1 MSTAVKPAQPSIPDM
16 EPEPKSTSVRSTLR
30 RPWQQRRYRLAAG
43 ALLLVV
49 IAAAL
54 ANNVL
59 GRQYTPD
66 GAVRHYLSALQ
77 SGDAAAAWSE
87 IQVSAPTQPA
97 MASLIDQAALRA
109 ALAAAKPDIKSF
121 NVNNITRVD
130 AATALVAFSYDTA
143 SGTKQAKFTVQ
154 QSGEKSFGL
163 YPLWHILISPT
174 ILEVTL
180 PQGSSGISIDGKALA
195 LPAGKSTIAL
205 LPLAHQVQINATR
218 VIASQTVPLDAF
230 FTTGQTL
237 SYQPTLTAAGLDK
250 AKAAVRAAFDQC
262 ALRTSPNLDSDGC
275 PQTIGFSLAGS
286 GRWQLVGDPTQDM
299 VVSFDKNMNA
309 VATGHLQMVYSY
321 QVSGGGGVQHLP
333 ASGGYSASLA
343 LAADAVIVAS
353 IQPAKGL
360 PALARPDG
368 ASDQAAKDLVA
379 AAFKRCAAVR
389 AQIVADCPQALLSVT
404 TNVRWVLVGDP
415 LLGSTVS
422 FDQDSGQ
429 LTVRGNFVMTVSYSF
444 FGYPKKE
451 SSFNTIYVA
460 YLFWNGQ
467 SLQLVTITG
476 SD

>member
-16 EPEPKSTSVRSTLR
+16 EPEPKPTPSRSTLR
-30 RPWQQRRYRLAAG
+30 RSWQQRRYRLAAG

-49 IAAAL
+49 VAAAL

-87 IQVSAPTQPA
+87 IQVSAPTQSA
-97 MASLIDQAALRA
+97 RARLIDQAALRA

-121 NVNNITRVD
+121 NINSTAQIG
-130 AATALVAFSYDTA
+130 AATALVAFSYDTVN
-143 SGTKQAKFTVQ
+143 GTKQASFTVQ

-163 YPLWHILISPT
+163 YPLWHLIIVPSILQ
-174 ILEVTL
+174 VTL
-180 PQGSSGISIDGKALA
+180 PQGSSGISVDGRALA
-195 LPAGKSTIAL
+195 LPAGNSTIAV
-205 LPLAHQVQINATR
+205 LPVAHKVQINATQ

-230 FTTGQTL
+230 FATGQTL
-237 SYQPTLTAAGLDK
+237 SYQPTLTARGLEQ
-250 AKAAVRAAFDQC
+250 AKAAVRAAFGQC

-299 VVSFDKNMNA
+299 VVSFDKDMNA
-309 VATGHLQMVYSY
+309 IATGHFQMVYGY

-333 ASGGYSASLA
+333 ASGGYGASLA
-343 LAADAVIVAS
+343 LAADAVTVAS
-353 IQPAKGL
+353 IQPSKGL
-360 PALARPDG
+360 PSLARPDG

-389 AQIVADCPQALLSVT
+389 AQIVADCPQALLSVA
-404 TNVRWVLVGDP
+404 TNVRWTLVGDP
-415 LLGSTVS
+415 LLGSNVS
-422 FDQDSGQ
+422 FDPDTGQ
-429 LTVRGNFVMTVSYSF
+429 ITVQGNFAMTVTYTF
-444 FGYPKKE
+444 LGYPKKDP
-451 SSFNTIYVA
+451 SFNSRYTA
-460 YLFWNGQ
+460 YLFWDGQ
-467 SLQLVTITG
+467 KVQLLTIGG